1 MSDPRLGG
9 DTVGPLPDGGGAVTL
24 LRGGAVTLL
33 RGCAVTLLGGGAVTL
48 LGVGGRGDTGPRLK
62 DGGGG
67 NVDPLFGGGGGGPP
81 RFGGGGGGGPVA
93 RG

>member
-9 DTVGPLPDGGGAVTL
+9 DTVGPLPGGG
-24 LRGGAVTLL
+24 GS
-33 RGCAVTLLGGGAVTL
+33 GAVTL

-67 NVDPLFGGGGGGPP
+67 NADPLFGGGGGGPP
-81 RFGGGGGGGPVA
+81 RFGGGGGGPGA